1 MSTVTFK
8 TEEDAIFEFDR
19 KSVSERL
26 EQRKIS
32 YKVQELDLILDVIS
46 SQSDQ
51 TILSS
56 AEHRYFGFIALD
68 LISAG
73 KGSVVCKNCG
83 KRYRCNQLED
93 FATGP
98 DEIKSKV
105 NTAKKGGFKSL
116 FRSKPKPFG
125 MYGGKGYKC
134 PEGHELIFMI
144 TWRT

>member
-1 MSTVTFK
+1 MSTVIFK
-8 TEEDAIFEFDR
+8 TEDAIFQFDR
-19 KSVSERL
+19 KSASERL

-32 YKVQELDLILDVIS
+32 YENRELDLLLDVIS
-46 SQSDQ
+46 SQPEKA
-51 TILSS
+51 ILSFE
-56 AEHRYFGFIALD
+56 EHQHFGFIALD
-68 LISAG
+68 LINSSE
-73 KGSVVCKNCG
+73 GSVVCKI
-83 KRYRCNQLED
+83 CNKHYDARLLKV
-93 FATGP
+93 FTKAP

-116 FRSKPKPFG
+116 FRKKPKPFG